1 MRIKEIKKNNKLLAL
16 ILPKGTEK
24 EGTSFFTDK
33 KNNFQLGFLRYK
45 TGAEIKPH
53 IHKVF
58 SRTIKGTQELF
69 YVVKGRVKANFYDK
83 QGGKIKSTILKSGD
97 TLLIISAGHGFEML
111 RNSKILVIKQG
122 PYYSIEEDKKHFL

>member
-58 SRTIKGTQELF
+58 
-69 YVVKGRVKANFYDK
+69 
-83 QGGKIKSTILKSGD
+83 
-97 TLLIISAGHGFEML
+97 
-111 RNSKILVIKQG
+111 QG
-122 PYYSIEEDKKHFL
+122 P